1 MVIDMFWK
9 CPSDLT
15 CVHVLL
21 HCEIRFLETIEG
33 LDNDITL
40 HLDLEGC
47 ASQIFL
53 SLHQNYSI
61 FYMTLIMSGVT
72 SSRGG
77 VHNILGKRPKSFE
90 NNPILTIG
98 C

>member
-1 MVIDMFWK
+1 MVIDMFCK

-15 CVHVLL
+15 CVHVL

-47 ASQIFL
+47 ESIFFYISEL
-53 SLHQNYSI
+53 FNF

-72 SSRGG
+72 GSRGG

-90 NNPILTIG
+90 NNPNLTIG